1 MKKLINKIFFGNTDS
16 SIIQFIR
23 YFFVGGIAAVVN
35 VGSLFIFVDLVG
47 INYIVSNVLS
57 FILGLIVNYILS
69 KKLVFTH
76 DNSMNIVFE
85 FIMYAIIGVLGLGFD
100 TLILWLLTSK
110 ASLYYMLSK
119 IISTGLTFIWN
130 FVARKILYKIFD
142 KR

>member
-100 TLILWLLTSK
+100 TLILW
-110 ASLYYMLSK
+110 
-119 IISTGLTFIWN
+119 TF
-130 FVARKILYKIFD
+130 
-142 KR
+142 

>member
-1 MKKLINKIFFGNTDS
+1 
-16 SIIQFIR
+16 
-23 YFFVGGIAAVVN
+23 
-35 VGSLFIFVDLVG
+35 
-47 INYIVSNVLS
+47 
-57 FILGLIVNYILS
+57 
-69 KKLVFTH
+69 
-76 DNSMNIVFE
+76 MNIVFE